1 MMKVVIVGMCKY
13 LKASKIYIQYTYNK
27 EFPYSFVR

>member
-13 LKASKIYIQYTYNK
+13 LKASKIYIYNTPTTK
-27 EFPYSFVR
+27 SFHTAS